1 MINQTFL
8 NDIATYVNGRVAKV
22 VINGSYEI
30 TDFVVKQVTE
40 STMALNYIVP
50 VSDVQLIT
58 QIELKDSGGK
68 MLTSSPVNI
77 PVSSDILML
86 QSIIVKEATT

>member
-1 MINQTFL
+1 M